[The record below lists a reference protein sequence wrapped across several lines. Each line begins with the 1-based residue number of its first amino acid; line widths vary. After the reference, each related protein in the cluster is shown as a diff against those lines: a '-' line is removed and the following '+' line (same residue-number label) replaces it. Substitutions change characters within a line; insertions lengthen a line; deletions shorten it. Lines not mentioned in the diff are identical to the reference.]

1 MLGRQQRTKQT
12 TDFFSADILRTINKG
27 RPSAGGVEID
37 VKRERRKRK
46 ASADQRL
53 KVRRRLLLKG

>member
-1 MLGRQQRTKQT
+1 M
-12 TDFFSADILRTINKG
+12 
-27 RPSAGGVEID
+27 GGVEID